1 MFPRFLDFPG
11 KNTGLSCHFLL
22 QGILHTQGSKPGLL
36 HWHADSLPLSLQGR
50 PWRHRGI
57 GKRDKSS
64 QQQRVAHNNQHPK
77 NWLTGSCQ
85 QDASPEDT
93 QLRHATHPIYSQH
106 PHSPADGARESP
118 TTWCTGTSAA
128 GRNLLTQRRCATLNT
143 SRHYLGENKWEA
155 FHIHTG
161 FARLRESI
169 QS

>member
-22 QGILHTQGSKPGLL
+22 QGILQTQGSKPGLL

-57 GKRDKSS
+57 GKRDGSS

-106 PHSPADGARESP
+106 PHSPADGAREFPNNLVHRDVSSWP
-118 TTWCTGTSAA
+118 EPPNSEKV
-128 GRNLLTQRRCATLNT
+128 RNFEHFKALPW
-143 SRHYLGENKWEA
+143 GK
-155 FHIHTG
+155 
-161 FARLRESI
+161 
-169 QS
+169 